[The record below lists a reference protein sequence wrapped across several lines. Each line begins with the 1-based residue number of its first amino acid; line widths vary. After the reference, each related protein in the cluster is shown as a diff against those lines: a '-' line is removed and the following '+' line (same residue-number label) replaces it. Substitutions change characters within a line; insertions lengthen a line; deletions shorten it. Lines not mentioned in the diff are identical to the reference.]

1 MNPEVNL
8 TKLSVNDDIALDR
21 TVSAYL
27 EFILGCSSVGDCP
40 KKELASY
47 VAGMGAY
54 YCSDVFSIDVPG
66 KESSSGLVAAC
77 FDGDKITVEDLFIRE
92 KMRKRGIGRMAIEA
106 LGGEFPI
113 ARVMELESLRS
124 AEEFYQQIGFECV
137 APATNG
143 RLSLWQKKLN

>member
-21 TVSAYL
+21 AVSAYL

-66 KESSSGLVAAC
+66 KESSSGLVTAP
-77 FDGDKITVEDLFIRE
+77 VSMEIR
-92 KMRKRGIGRMAIEA
+92 
-106 LGGEFPI
+106 
-113 ARVMELESLRS
+113 S
-124 AEEFYQQIGFECV
+124 Q
-137 APATNG
+137 
-143 RLSLWQKKLN
+143 

>member
-21 TVSAYL
+21 AVSAYL
-27 EFILGCSSVGDCP
+27 EFILGCSSIEDDP

-66 KESSSGLVAAC
+66 KELSSGLVTAC
-77 FDGDKITVEDLFIRE
+77 FDGDKIMVEDLFCQR
-92 KMRKRGIGRMAIEA
+92 RDA
-106 LGGEFPI
+106 
-113 ARVMELESLRS
+113 
-124 AEEFYQQIGFECV
+124 
-137 APATNG
+137 
-143 RLSLWQKKLN
+143 

>member
-8 TKLSVNDDIALDR
+8 TKLSVSDDIVLDR
-21 TVSAYL
+21 AVSAYL

-77 FDGDKITVEDLFIRE
+77 FDGDKIT
-92 KMRKRGIGRMAIEA
+92 
-106 LGGEFPI
+106 GGEFPI